1 LDREVVEHIRESKKK
16 EKQEKQARKTLIVL
30 TIVERLVEKELIKQ
44 Q

>member
-16 EKQEKQARKTLIVL
+16 ERQEKKARKTFTVL